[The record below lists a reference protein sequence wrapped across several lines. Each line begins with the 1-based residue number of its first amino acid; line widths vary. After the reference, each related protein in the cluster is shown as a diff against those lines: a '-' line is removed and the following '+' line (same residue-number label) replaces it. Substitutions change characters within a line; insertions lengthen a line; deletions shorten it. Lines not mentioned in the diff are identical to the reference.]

1 MQVIQ
6 CEVFVPWTAC
16 GKRRSFAVT
25 LTLARLMPL
34 GRKRYS
40 RGGAARREKAAV
52 KAHILVV
59 DDDRHITEVLRRAL
73 AYDGYSVEVALRG
86 DEALNKVIERPPD
99 LVVLDRMLPGIDGLE
114 VCRRL
119 RAAGNQ
125 VPILMLTAKDSIP
138 DRVAGL
144 DTGADDY
151 LVKPMQLDELQA
163 RVRPLLRRP
172 NPEQAEVLHFADL
185 ELDTGSRLARR
196 ADREFALST
205 TEYELLQLFLRRPR
219 QVLTRDVIMERV
231 WGYDFEGESNVLEV
245 YIGYLRSKLEA
256 GGEPRLLHT
265 VRGAGYVL
273 REKAEG

>member
-1 MQVIQ
+1 M
-6 CEVFVPWTAC
+6 
-16 GKRRSFAVT
+16 
-25 LTLARLMPL
+25 
-34 GRKRYS
+34 
-40 RGGAARREKAAV
+40 

-59 DDDRHITEVLRRAL
+59 DDDRRITEVLRRAL
-73 AYDGYSVEVALRG
+73 AYEGYSVDVALRG
-86 DEALNKVIERPPD
+86 DEALQRAIERPPD
-99 LVVLDRMLPGIDGLE
+99 LVVLDIMLPGIDGLE

-119 RAAGNQ
+119 RASGNQ

-151 LVKPMQLDELQA
+151 LVKPIELEELQA
-163 RVRPLLRRP
+163 RVRALLRRR
-172 NPEQAEVLHFADL
+172 NPEQTEALRFGDL
-185 ELDTGSRLARR
+185 ELDTGTRLAHRGS
-196 ADREFALST
+196 REISLST
-205 TEYELLQLFLRRPR
+205 TEYELLALFLRRPR

-265 VRGAGYVL
+265 VRGAGYVM
-273 REKAEG
+273 RGGSDA

>member
-59 DDDRHITEVLRRAL
+59 DDDRHITAVLRRAL

-86 DEALNKVIERPPD
+86 DEALNKVIERRPD
-99 LVVLDRMLPGIDGLE
+99 LVVRDGMLTGIDGRE

-163 RVRPLLRRP
+163 RVRALLRRR

-185 ELDTGSRLARR
+185 ELDTGSRLAPPGARWFWPF
-196 ADREFALST
+196 D
-205 TEYELLQLFLRRPR
+205 TEQWLPARFLGAPR
-219 QVLTRDVIMERV
+219 
-231 WGYDFEGESNVLEV
+231 
-245 YIGYLRSKLEA
+245 
-256 GGEPRLLHT
+256 
-265 VRGAGYVL
+265 
-273 REKAEG
+273 

>member
-1 MQVIQ
+1 M
-6 CEVFVPWTAC
+6 
-16 GKRRSFAVT
+16 
-25 LTLARLMPL
+25 
-34 GRKRYS
+34 
-40 RGGAARREKAAV
+40 

-59 DDDRHITEVLRRAL
+59 DDDRRITEVLRRVL
-73 AYDGYSVEVALRG
+73 AYEGYTVDVALRG
-86 DEALNKVIERPPD
+86 DEALQRAIERPPD
-99 LVVLDRMLPGIDGLE
+99 LVVLDIMLPGIDGLE

-119 RAAGNQ
+119 RASGNQ

-151 LVKPMQLDELQA
+151 LVKPIELEELQA
-163 RVRPLLRRP
+163 RVRALLRRR
-172 NPEQAEVLHFADL
+172 NPEQTEVLRFGDL
-185 ELDTGSRLARR
+185 ELDTGTRLGHRGSR
-196 ADREFALST
+196 EISLST
-205 TEYELLQLFLRRPR
+205 TEYELLALFLRRPR

-273 REKAEG
+273 RGGSDA